1 LDSDKNS
8 ETRESLASKT
18 GASIPDIPTSA
29 VPTSDA
35 STSDAGGAGVPAS
48 TVPDIVAESQKE
60 AHVSPEASANEEAV
74 EEKKAVEAELLQ
86 QTGHVTGNV
95 AGNATTDAG
104 ISSKPVTTFDDMSS
118 EGGALKESSN
128 RAVALDDTPA
138 TKTETFEFIP
148 STKATELGPNPTGL
162 QQVTAIRP
170 KPTEDSSSANPVPF
184 ESMTSD
190 TGKSV
195 LGGMSSGTT
204 SGFDNTSSDKGKSI
218 LSDLSSGTT
227 GGFDNT
233 SSHKGTSTLGGIP
246 SDTTSGSG
254 NTFSDTGMSTLG
266 GLSSGTTSGFG
277 NTTSDQGKSTLGGI
291 SSGTTSGST
300 TIGEHGPSHT
310 STNAF
315 QGGVPVVIPSENIG
329 VAPSSGGL
337 AESKLQGADRP
348 TDAPTGEQLGAVRES
363 KNEAENLLY
372 RDPNDR
378 SGEPMKM
385 HGGSDFDQRRE
396 SKAGNPGGQEH
407 GKEAKGSGEQWVK
420 TSGVAAD
427 GGDFDATKPGAGREA
442 DRRSTMM
449 EKVTHILNEADGVAG
464 LLEQKGIHRSDV
476 GKSDTSHEVGSS
488 ETAEKPSKMEKLK
501 EKLHIGHHSKGS
513 E

>member
-1 LDSDKNS
+1 
-8 ETRESLASKT
+8 
-18 GASIPDIPTSA
+18 
-29 VPTSDA
+29 V
-35 STSDAGGAGVPAS
+35 GVPAP

-204 SGFDNTSSDKGKSI
+204 SGFDNTSFDKGKST

-254 NTFSDTGMSTLG
+254 NTFSDTGMSMLG

-310 STNAF
+310 STNAY
-315 QGGVPVVIPSENIG
+315 QGGVPVVIPIERSENIG

-337 AESKLQGADRP
+337 AESKLQGADRS

-363 KNEAENLLY
+363 KNEAENLLH

>member
-1 LDSDKNS
+1 
-8 ETRESLASKT
+8 
-18 GASIPDIPTSA
+18 
-29 VPTSDA
+29 
-35 STSDAGGAGVPAS
+35 VPAP

-60 AHVSPEASANEEAV
+60 AQVSPEASANEEAV

-204 SGFDNTSSDKGKSI
+204 SGFDNTSSDKGKST

-233 SSHKGTSTLGGIP
+233 SSHKGTSMLGGIP

-315 QGGVPVVIPSENIG
+315 QGGVPVVIPIERSENIG

-337 AESKLQGADRP
+337 AESKLQGADKP
-348 TDAPTGEQLGAVRES
+348 TDAPMGEQLGAIRES
-363 KNEAENLLY
+363 KNEAENLLH
-372 RDPNDR
+372 RDPNDH

-442 DRRSTMM
+442 DRRSTMV